1 MQLQKRDHQDYT
13 GLWRSEAQNHA
24 RTQKEI
30 LKSMPKP
37 ASKLNQ
43 IKQFLE
49 VSIWGWVIHYFK
61 SRFGKQYPFQ
71 AYAGAN
77 QDGIFQLA
85 ENDATGAS
93 KIVMAAD
100 WGSFTNE
107 STNVGRLMTAENP
120 DYSIHLGDTYFV
132 GAPDEIESNFI
143 NPQGCWPRPP
153 MGFLALP
160 GNHEFYCN
168 GKPYFETLLGETYI
182 VQGGRQLKQTA
193 SFFCLE
199 NGYWRIIGLDTGYH
213 SVGTPILE
221 FIFRP
226 DAHLDDKVID
236 WLKKAVKLGQDN
248 RGIVL
253 LTHHQYC
260 SAFEK
265 NFAKA
270 GEAIY
275 QLLPAG
281 KKDIPIIWIW
291 GHEHRLAI
299 YGKYK
304 SPKGIHAYGRC
315 IGHGGAP
322 PEVGKMKDG
331 KASFKAP
338 DDKYV
343 KTAPL
348 ICYDNRQKS
357 VIGKDVIGYNGYV
370 VLTLK
375 KEQLII
381 EYKDDAQSV
390 LLMEE
395 WAVDIKNGDVKGVST
410 AASLPRS
417 GFYGSRTKDDA
428 IK

>member
-1 MQLQKRDHQDYT
+1 MQLQKRDHKDYT

-30 LKSMPKP
+30 LKAMPKP
-37 ASKLNQ
+37 ASRLNQ
-43 IKQFLE
+43 LKQFLE

-61 SRFGKQYPFQ
+61 SRFGKKYAFQ
-71 AYAGAN
+71 EYAGEN

-85 ENDATGAS
+85 TDEVTGEC
-93 KIVMAAD
+93 KLVMAAD
-100 WGSFTNE
+100 WGSFTDE
-107 STNVGRLMTAENP
+107 STNVGRMMNNENP

-182 VQGGRQLKQTA
+182 VQGNRRLKQQA

-221 FIFRP
+221 FIFKP
-226 DAHLDDKVID
+226 DARLDDKVIY
-236 WLKKAVKLGQDN
+236 WLKKVVKLGQDN

-265 NFAKA
+265 NFTKA

-275 QLLPAG
+275 QLLPAD
-281 KKDIPIIWIW
+281 KKELPIIWIW
-291 GHEHRLAI
+291 GHEHRMAV

-304 SPKGIHAYGRC
+304 SDKGINAYGRC

-322 PEVGKMKDG
+322 PEIGKIKDG
-331 KASFKAP
+331 VTVLKTP
-338 DDKYV
+338 DSKYL

-348 ICYDNRQKS
+348 ICYDNRQKRI
-357 VIGKDVIGYNGYV
+357 IGKDVIGYNGYV
-370 VLTLK
+370 VMILK
-375 KEQLII
+375 KERLTI

-390 LLMEE
+390 LFEEE
-395 WAVDIKNGDVKGVST
+395 WMVDVKTGKVNATNAFANLPKT
-410 AASLPRS
+410 AFYNGRS
-417 GFYGSRTKDDA
+417 ANDA